1 MFGKC
6 HLDSLPDLDTL
17 SEVWAMYTTTCE
29 LGIRS
34 PTIQSGNKGSVRLVN
49 QMKHN
54 RDLRFSLLIPV
65 E

>member
-34 PTIQSGNKGSVRLVN
+34 PTI
-49 QMKHN
+49 
-54 RDLRFSLLIPV
+54 
-65 E
+65 